1 MSKPVCSADSP
12 PHSHGCLADEFL
24 RRLHELQ
31 STGTLCDVVLKGSEE
46 TALGIPCHRNV
57 LTVHSG
63 YFRSLFT
70 HDWKESSQ
78 RDLQL
83 KSIDSRTL
91 NELVQFAY
99 TLDLR
104 ISEENM
110 ESLLVAAQFLQMDA
124 VAGICWEYV
133 EQKLSLSTCLAVHAL
148 AAQHH
153 HPRLLDAALLT
164 ALIGSDDVGVYCE
177 DEVWEAVRRWLDYD
191 RPRRLLH
198 VSAVLQTVRADC
210 STRRPW
216 PVRRR
221 GYGNYDSCFVG
232 AQEVLVCVEN
242 WEDNWEA
249 SAVQVFSPSIPAV
262 WRLTDQPPL
271 GEYPNVAMLDDGRM
285 MLISIQ
291 GVEAVQRDHSYT
303 RLSGPPMA
311 LAAMQTVRSSEAAA
325 VLDGRVFVAGGYG
338 QMPVP
343 VPVLSSVEAY
353 VPKSNSWSAVAP
365 LPVGLMNLVMVAYGG
380 LLYAFGG
387 ETEDGH
393 VSNGAFA
400 YDPAANAWSRLHDY
414 AQRPLQLRCVCGAR
428 RTDLRSGYEYDCV
441 GMSAMDKSAYSIVI
455 GKWPGDLVHPR
466 NEPACA
472 CLQGKLYVL
481 GGNASWD
488 RRIRDADDASIEV
501 YDPDADRWQLH
512 ECRLSEDIVGGSS
525 VKMKLKRA

>member
-1 MSKPVCSADSP
+1 
-12 PHSHGCLADEFL
+12 
-24 RRLHELQ
+24 
-31 STGTLCDVVLKGSEE
+31 
-46 TALGIPCHRNV
+46 
-57 LTVHSG
+57 
-63 YFRSLFT
+63 
-70 HDWKESSQ
+70 
-78 RDLQL
+78 
-83 KSIDSRTL
+83 
-91 NELVQFAY
+91 
-99 TLDLR
+99 
-104 ISEENM
+104 
-110 ESLLVAAQFLQMDA
+110 MDA
-124 VAGICWEYV
+124 VAGRCWEYL
-133 EQKLSLSTCLAVHAL
+133 EARLSLSTCVAVHAL

-153 HPRLLDAALLT
+153 HPRLLDASLAIIYPNFLSLTQSEDFLQMEAEQLT
-164 ALIGSDDVGVYCE
+164 ALIGSDDVEVYCE
-177 DEVWEAVRRWLDYD
+177 DKVWEAVRRWLDYD

-198 VSAVLQTVRADC
+198 VSAVLQSVRAAFLSEKC
-210 STRRPW
+210 RLQYAAALASATTGIAGGTAQNTTPRHA
-216 PVRRR
+216 
-221 GYGNYDSCFVG
+221 FG

-400 YDPAANAWSRLHDY
+400 YDPAANAWSRLHDMPSARY
-414 AQRPLQLRCVCGAR
+414 NCAACVAPDGLIYVVGVSTEGLEA
-428 RTDLRSGYEYDCV
+428 GGMEGCV
-441 GMSAMDKSAYSIVI
+441 RVEAYNPATSQWL
-455 GKWPGDLVHPR
+455 KKGDLVHPR